1 MKLVTGTRNAVLC
14 ALAFTLTPAAAMAA
28 TTANVDTTYESRDDD
43 DDFDWG
49 LLGLL
54 GLAGLL
60 GLKKKD
66 DDIHVDARR
75 NTTDKR

>member
-1 MKLVTGTRNAVLC
+1 MKIRTSTRNAWIC
-14 ALAFTLTPAAAMAA
+14 ALALTLTPAAAMSA
-28 TTANVDTTYESRDDD
+28 TTSGGETTQSQND

-66 DDIHVDARR
+66 DHRGDGRG
-75 NTTDKR
+75 NTVR

>member
-1 MKLVTGTRNAVLC
+1 MSLRTSTRNAVIFTL
-14 ALAFTLTPAAAMAA
+14 ALTLTPAAALAA
-28 TTANVDTTYESRDDD
+28 TAAGADSAYETQDGD

-66 DDIHVDARR
+66 DHRVDPRR
-75 NTTDKR
+75 NTVR

>member
-1 MKLVTGTRNAVLC
+1 MRLPTSTRNASLCVL
-14 ALAFTLTPAAAMAA
+14 ALTLSPAAAMAA
-28 TTANVDTTYESRDDD
+28 TAATVDTTYESRDDD
-43 DDFDWG
+43 GFDWG

-75 NTTDKR
+75 NPPR

>member
-1 MKLVTGTRNAVLC
+1 MKLSTGTRNALLG
-14 ALAFTLTPAAAMAA
+14 ALAFTFAPTAVMAA

-43 DDFDWG
+43 DGFDMG

-66 DDIHVDARR
+66 VHVDDRGNIPR
-75 NTTDKR
+75 

>member
-1 MKLVTGTRNAVLC
+1 MKLRTSTRNALIC
-14 ALAFTLTPAAAMAA
+14 ALALTLTPAAAMAA
-28 TTANVDTTYESRDDD
+28 TTAGGDTAYQSQNED

-60 GLKKKD
+60 G
-66 DDIHVDARR
+66 
-75 NTTDKR
+75 